1 MLCMYMLIPSVA
13 TRTVIHSDKLKN
25 VTNKWKWKS
34 KTNVHVTGMEG
45 KGTEDQDTGQKKA
58 NNKTKDLSSNITTI
72 LNMWM
77 V

>member
-1 MLCMYMLIPSVA
+1 MLQGW
-13 TRTVIHSDKLKN
+13 R
-25 VTNKWKWKS
+25 
-34 KTNVHVTGMEG
+34 E

-58 NNKTKDLSSNITTI
+58 NNKTKDLSSNITI

>member
-1 MLCMYMLIPSVA
+1 MINSKPLQINENGNLKQMFMLQGW
-13 TRTVIHSDKLKN
+13 R
-25 VTNKWKWKS
+25 
-34 KTNVHVTGMEG
+34 E

-58 NNKTKDLSSNITTI
+58 NNKTKDLSSNITI